1 MIRIMTRE
9 KFYTR
14 ASNLEEVILDWHI
27 AILVLNSHGFNTSGV
42 IGNAKVRLANSH
54 LKRHLISRTLS
65 WVSIREVDLI
75 VMAHM
80 IFERS

>member
-1 MIRIMTRE
+1 MIRIKTRE

-14 ASNLEEVILDWHI
+14 AFNLEGVILDWHI
-27 AILVLNSHGFNTSGV
+27 AISHGLNTSGV

-54 LKRHLISRTLS
+54 LKRHLISRTLW